1 MLAENLSALVG
12 PIGLILEFLVL
23 ILLLAFTILMPF
35 LVFQIR
41 NEISNLNDNV
51 KQIIKQTQGPVR
63 VIPVKPRPVKK

>member
-1 MLAENLSALVG
+1 M
-12 PIGLILEFLVL
+12 L

-51 KQIIKQTQGPVR
+51 KQIIRQTQGPVR